1 MGDTAVF
8 LSFENLKQC
17 ILTIP
22 TLMSPSNPA
31 QIHLSPCPP
40 AFLSCHTSFKSEEGG
55 QEWMSTGCNGIYE
68 GAKMKLVT
76 LYGNLQIDSIKV
88 RE

>member
-1 MGDTAVF
+1 MGDIAVF
-8 LSFENLKQC
+8 LIFENFKQR

-22 TLMSPSNPA
+22 TLMSSNPA

-68 GAKMKLVT
+68 GAKMKLVA
-76 LYGNLQIDSIKV
+76 LYGNLQVDSLKD
-88 RE
+88 